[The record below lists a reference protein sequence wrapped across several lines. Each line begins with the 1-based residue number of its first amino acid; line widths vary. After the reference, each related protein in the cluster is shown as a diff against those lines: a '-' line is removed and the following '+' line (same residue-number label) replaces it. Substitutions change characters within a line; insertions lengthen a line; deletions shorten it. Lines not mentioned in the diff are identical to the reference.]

1 MKKYAIASLLLL
13 GLVAPAFAANDQS
26 QDAKDV
32 SSDFKYNAK
41 QHWAVIDTQGNCA
54 VVDTMPSSTSISGLK
69 ILGDRNGYSS
79 LSSAQQQ
86 LKSDKACKGNIERS

>member
-1 MKKYAIASLLLL
+1 MKQYAIASLLLL
-13 GLVAPAFAANDQS
+13 GLVAPAFAANDQR

-54 VVDTMPSSTSISGLK
+54 VVDTRPSSASISGLK

-79 LSSAQQQ
+79 LSSAQQA
-86 LKSDKACKGNIERS
+86 LKSDKACKGNVGRS

>member
-1 MKKYAIASLLLL
+1 MKQYAIASLLLL
-13 GLVAPAFAANDQS
+13 GLIAPAFAANDQS

-41 QHWAVIDTQGNCA
+41 QHWAVIDTQGFCA
-54 VVDTMPSSTSISGLK
+54 VVDTRPSPTSISGLK
-69 ILGDRNGYSS
+69 IMGDRNGYPS

-86 LKSDKACKGNIERS
+86 LKSDKACKGDIERS

>member
-1 MKKYAIASLLLL
+1 MKQYAIASLLLL
-13 GLVAPAFAANDQS
+13 GLVASAFAANDQS

-41 QHWAVIDTQGNCA
+41 QHWAVIDTQGFCA
-54 VVDTMPSSTSISGLK
+54 VVDTRPSPTSISGLK
-69 ILGDRNGYSS
+69 IMGDRNGYPS

-86 LKSDKACKGNIERS
+86 LKSDKACKANIERS

>member
-1 MKKYAIASLLLL
+1 MKQYAIASLLLL
-13 GLVAPAFAANDQS
+13 GLVASAFAANDQS

-41 QHWAVIDTQGNCA
+41 QHWAVIDTQGFCA
-54 VVDTMPSSTSISGLK
+54 VVDTRPSPTSISGLK
-69 ILGDRNGYSS
+69 IMGDRNGYPS

-86 LKSDKACKGNIERS
+86 LKSDKACKGDIERS

>member
-1 MKKYAIASLLLL
+1 MKQYAIASLLLL
-13 GLVAPAFAANDQS
+13 GLVASAFAANDQS
-26 QDAKDV
+26 QDAKNV

-41 QHWAVIDTQGNCA
+41 QHWAVIDTQGFCA
-54 VVDTMPSSTSISGLK
+54 VVDTRPSPTSISGLK
-69 ILGDRNGYSS
+69 IMGDRNGYPS

>member
-1 MKKYAIASLLLL
+1 MKQYAIASLLLL

-54 VVDTMPSSTSISGLK
+54 VVDTMPSSTRSSGLR
-69 ILGDRNGYSS
+69 ILGDRHGYSS
-79 LSSAQQQ
+79 LSSAQQA
-86 LKSDKACKGNIERS
+86 LKSDKACKGNIGRS